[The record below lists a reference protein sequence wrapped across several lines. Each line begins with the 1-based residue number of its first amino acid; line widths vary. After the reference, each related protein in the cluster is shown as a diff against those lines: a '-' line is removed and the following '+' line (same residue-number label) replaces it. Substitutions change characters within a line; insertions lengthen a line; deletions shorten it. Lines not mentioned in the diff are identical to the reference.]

1 MRLTV
6 EIPAPFGTK
15 KGSNDWVSREA
26 EYPLFH
32 KILHTV
38 SEAQTPVWL
47 LVPVLIVA
55 KDRGMHGEHWQ
66 QKTKLFQVGKA

>member
-1 MRLTV
+1 MKSLPLLGPKRAVMT
-6 EIPAPFGTK
+6 G
-15 KGSNDWVSREA
+15 VSREA

-66 QKTKLFQVGKA
+66 QKTNLFQAGKA